1 MAGRSAFGALAPM
14 TDEARFDRLD
24 KRIEHLVD
32 QVSLVREDVA
42 TVRTEVR
49 VQHAE
54 IRSEMI
60 DRDANMLKWLLGF
73 FVAQTAALGAL
84 MAAFR

>member
-1 MAGRSAFGALAPM
+1 MAGRSALRALAM
-14 TDEARFDRLD
+14 TDDDRLIGLAD
-24 KRIEHLVD
+24 RVEHVVD
-32 QVSLVREDVA
+32 QLGSLREDIGSL
-42 TVRTEVR
+42 RTEVR
-49 VQHAE
+49 VQHSELRA
-54 IRSEMI
+54 EMI

>member
-1 MAGRSAFGALAPM
+1 MAGRSALRALTPM

-24 KRIEHLVD
+24 ERVEHIVD
-32 QVSLVREDVA
+32 QISAL
-42 TVRTEVR
+42 RTEVR

-54 IRSEMI
+54 LRSEMI
-60 DRDANMLKWLLGF
+60 DRSAHMLKWLLGF

>member
-1 MAGRSAFGALAPM
+1 MAGRSACALAPM

-24 KRIEHLVD
+24 ERIEHLVD
-32 QVSLVREDVA
+32 QTALVREDVA
-42 TVRTEVR
+42 TLRSEVR
-49 VQHAE
+49 VQHSELRA
-54 IRSEMI
+54 EMI

>member
-1 MAGRSAFGALAPM
+1 LRALTLM
-14 TDEARFDRLD
+14 TDEARCDRLD
-24 KRIEHLVD
+24 ERVEHIVD
-32 QVSLVREDVA
+32 QISA
-42 TVRTEVR
+42 FRTEVR

-54 IRSEMI
+54 LRTEMF

>member
-1 MAGRSAFGALAPM
+1 MAGRSALRALTPM

-24 KRIEHLVD
+24 ERVEHIIEQINAL
-32 QVSLVREDVA
+32 
-42 TVRTEVR
+42 TTEVR
-49 VQHAE
+49 VQHSELRA
-54 IRSEMI
+54 EMI